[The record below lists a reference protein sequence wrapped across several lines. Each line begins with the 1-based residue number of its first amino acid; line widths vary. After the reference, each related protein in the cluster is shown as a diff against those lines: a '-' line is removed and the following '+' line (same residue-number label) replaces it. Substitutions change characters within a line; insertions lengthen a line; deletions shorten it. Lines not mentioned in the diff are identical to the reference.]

1 MVLPTDYRKSSSMV
15 ICNGWTIGD
24 SDLILLKAKC
34 MVELLF
40 NVWLSSEQAFCYD
53 SPNSPGRDSS
63 LVFWNADP
71 ASSLTGF
78 NAPRVPSAPPMSHL
92 CQHLRRHRG
101 ATFSPCSA
109 QAVLLWPLHVPC
121 FFLPGSL
128 LLPQPG
134 NTHLPLTRGEGWTPT
149 PSSVLS
155 SGVTSWPT
163 FPAKSQSLLHI
174 PTAPGTC
181 LSSFPPRQQL
191 SIYVGS
197 YIMESVFPQ
206 ETVSA
211 RTAES
216 GVGPE
221 DDHQIHDQVWLT
233 LSLLPRKG
241 VSHLPYVS
249 RQRLKGRS
257 RSEKVLELKKSK
269 LFSDEQGCSGVEYL
283 KKYFSL
289 HISKWQYQSPN
300 GLYYPFSLF
309 ERNEKQKYS
318 KRLWFT

>member
-92 CQHLRRHRG
+92 CQRLRRHRG

-121 FFLPGSL
+121 FLLPGSL

-134 NTHLPLTRGEGWTPT
+134 KHSPSLDQGWRVNAYAFVSPQLRSHFLTYF
-149 PSSVLS
+149 PSQV
-155 SGVTSWPT
+155 
-163 FPAKSQSLLHI
+163 
-174 PTAPGTC
+174 
-181 LSSFPPRQQL
+181 
-191 SIYVGS
+191 
-197 YIMESVFPQ
+197 
-206 ETVSA
+206 TVSA
-211 RTAES
+211 AHSNSPRNLSFIVSTTAT
-216 GVGPE
+216 V
-221 DDHQIHDQVWLT
+221 
-233 LSLLPRKG
+233 K
-241 VSHLPYVS
+241 HLC
-249 RQRLKGRS
+249 G
-257 RSEKVLELKKSK
+257 
-269 LFSDEQGCSGVEYL
+269 
-283 KKYFSL
+283 
-289 HISKWQYQSPN
+289 
-300 GLYYPFSLF
+300 
-309 ERNEKQKYS
+309 
-318 KRLWFT
+318 

>member
-1 MVLPTDYRKSSSMV
+1 M
-15 ICNGWTIGD
+15 
-24 SDLILLKAKC
+24 ILQIAL
-34 MVELLF
+34 VETPA
-40 NVWLSSEQAFCYD
+40 WSSEMPIQPHHSRASMLHGFLRLPQCPI
-53 SPNSPGRDSS
+53 SANISGVTEGPPSHPALPRLCSS
-63 LVFWNADP
+63 DP
-71 ASSLTGF
+71 SMCLASSCLG
-78 NAPRVPSAPPMSHL
+78 
-92 CQHLRRHRG
+92 
-101 ATFSPCSA
+101 PC
-109 QAVLLWPLHVPC
+109 C
-121 FFLPGSL
+121 SL
-128 LLPQPG
+128 SRG

-155 SGVTSWPT
+155 SGITSWPT

-269 LFSDEQGCSGVEYL
+269 FFSDEQGCSGVEYL

-289 HISKWQYQSPN
+289 HISKWQYKSPN